1 MAINIWISAGVLH
14 WSLEGSFNLLIT
26 LWIKYCLTVEETW
39 LTPRHKICK
48 SQDSDLDLDISEEAP
63 GRLCSAHSCATEVK
77 QASGVCPGMVLGAL
91 RGELCACLFYLLLQ
105 NLQNIAGATLSAGP
119 SGPCSWAGKLNY
131 LQSAGEDAATW
142 NSWPCSGW
150 SEASVLREKTSFIK
164 CYRLRIDLVIASYF
178 QTGKMKKIIL
188 KTSKEPWD
196 LNQTIC
202 KKKTKPEFYLRAL
215 QMLFWNLKNTHHL

>member
-14 WSLEGSFNLLIT
+14 WSLEGSFNLSIT

-39 LTPRHKICK
+39 LTPGHKICK

-63 GRLCSAHSCATEVK
+63 GRLCSSSWASVTEVK
-77 QASGVCPGMVLGAL
+77 QASWVCPGMVLGAL

-119 SGPCSWAGKLNY
+119 SGPCSGAGKNY

-142 NSWPCSGW
+142 NSWPCSGV
-150 SEASVLREKTSFIK
+150 EASVPREKWASLK
-164 CYRLRIDLVIASYF
+164 CYRRTDFVIA
-178 QTGKMKKIIL
+178 
-188 KTSKEPWD
+188 
-196 LNQTIC
+196 
-202 KKKTKPEFYLRAL
+202 
-215 QMLFWNLKNTHHL
+215 